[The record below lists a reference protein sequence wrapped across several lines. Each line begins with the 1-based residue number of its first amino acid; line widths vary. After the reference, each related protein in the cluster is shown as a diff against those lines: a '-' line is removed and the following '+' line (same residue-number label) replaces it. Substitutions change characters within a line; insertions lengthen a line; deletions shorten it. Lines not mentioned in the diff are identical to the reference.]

1 MAFDNDTLT
10 LSFKHLYKEKLEEI
24 ENHRVVEKIISN
36 FLGHACQVQCVL
48 ENGNNPMKEALK
60 LGAQIEVEEYMN
72 FEQIRQ
78 AQALKSKLDKAQKEL
93 KKMQIEGE
101 AGKGAVTVVVNGE
114 QKIISVKIAPE
125 VVDPKNVKQLEQL
138 IIKAVNDAQEKA
150 QKAAAEQLKEVTGG
164 LKIPGLF

>member
-1 MAFDNDTLT
+1 
-10 LSFKHLYKEKLEEI
+10 
-24 ENHRVVEKIISN
+24 
-36 FLGHACQVQCVL
+36 
-48 ENGNNPMKEALK
+48 
-60 LGAQIEVEEYMN
+60 MN

-114 QKIISVKIAPE
+114 QRVMSVKLAPE
-125 VVDPKNVKQLEQL
+125 IVDPKNTKKLEDL

-150 QKAAAEQLKEVTGG
+150 QKAAAET
-164 LKIPGLF
+164 

>member
-1 MAFDNDTLT
+1 
-10 LSFKHLYKEKLEEI
+10 
-24 ENHRVVEKIISN
+24 
-36 FLGHACQVQCVL
+36 
-48 ENGNNPMKEALK
+48 
-60 LGAQIEVEEYMN
+60 MN

-114 QKIISVKIAPE
+114 QRVMSVKLAPE
-125 VVDPKNVKQLEQL
+125 IVDPKNIRKLEDL

-150 QKAAAEQLKEVTGG
+150 QKAAAETLKEVTGG
-164 LKIPGLF
+164 LKITGLF